1 VLLGE
6 DEKEVARLL
15 ESRHKRGMT
24 DDLAW
29 AGPADRF
36 AEHVRDLAEAGA
48 TWVIMVLAGPSGR
61 RELLAERV
69 LPLLE

>member
-1 VLLGE
+1 
-6 DEKEVARLL
+6 
-15 ESRHKRGMT
+15 MT

-29 AGPADRF
+29 AGPAERF

-69 LPLLE
+69 LPLLG